1 MALVGV
7 GLAGGLLALLRRLF
21 GFGGFWKRTPVSV
34 AGWTRKPVSVG
45 AIGGF
50 EKSAEL
56 PR

>member
-7 GLAGGLLALLRRLF
+7 GSDGGLLALRRRLF
-21 GFGGFWKRTPVSV
+21 GFGGFW
-34 AGWTRKPVSVG
+34 AEL
-45 AIGGF
+45 GGS

>member
-7 GLAGGLLALLRRLF
+7 GSDGGLLALRRRLF
-21 GFGGFWKRTPVSV
+21 GF
-34 AGWTRKPVSVG
+34 
-45 AIGGF
+45 GGF

>member
-1 MALVGV
+1 MDLVGV
-7 GLAGGLLALLRRLF
+7 GSDGGLLALLRRLF
-21 GFGGFWKRTPVSV
+21 GFGGFWKRKPVSV
-34 AGWTRKPVSVG
+34 AGWKRKSVSVA